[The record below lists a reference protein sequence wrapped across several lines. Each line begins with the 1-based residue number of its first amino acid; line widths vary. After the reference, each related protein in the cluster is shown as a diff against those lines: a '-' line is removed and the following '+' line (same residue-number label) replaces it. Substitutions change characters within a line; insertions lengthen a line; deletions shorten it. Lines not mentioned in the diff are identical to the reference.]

1 MLWPLQC
8 PCHHHST
15 PIFRLQRS
23 FCITSLTMFITLL
36 PQHYCITTTVRCFLP
51 NAATPEPC
59 HHDSKPSFP
68 MQRSCF
74 INSPAMAHS
83 HNTQTACLKW
93 QHQNS
98 TPIRLII
105 AVYRCRLILWPCVQ
119 MYIAHS
125 ELASEQNIQTTQH
138 TTTSQQTKSKA
149 NQDETTKAH
158 TTTIATL
165 TYYVTTPSPWH
176 TTAAHCNHCN
186 AHATITPHQFSGRK
200 KASGLPLQPCTH
212 KQQTQIYCT
221 SHTPKWLHQNTT
233 PYQCL

>member
-1 MLWPLQC
+1 
-8 PCHHHST
+8 
-15 PIFRLQRS
+15 
-23 FCITSLTMFITLL
+23 
-36 PQHYCITTTVRCFLP
+36 
-51 NAATPEPC
+51 
-59 HHDSKPSFP
+59 
-68 MQRSCF
+68 
-74 INSPAMAHS
+74 
-83 HNTQTACLKW
+83 
-93 QHQNS
+93 
-98 TPIRLII
+98 
-105 AVYRCRLILWPCVQ
+105 

-200 KASGLPLQPCTH
+200 KLLDYLSNHVPTNNRHKFTAQAIPQNGFIKIPLHTSVYNTS
-212 KQQTQIYCT
+212 TQIT
-221 SHTPKWLHQNTT
+221 LDLP
-233 PYQCL
+233 